1 MKRMKNNLDEM
12 QEQKLLHLE
21 SSGFWLSWA
30 ALLLSII
37 VQMFIYGSDMGRQVL
52 GEWVVFLVVSVYIV
66 AGCIKHGIW
75 DRRLKANGKTNFLTS
90 LAAGLVT
97 GVIMGMYNYRS
108 YGYPVSAAF
117 SGLMVGIFTF
127 LLCIIA
133 LSASASAYKK
143 RHRELEE
150 EIEE

>member
-1 MKRMKNNLDEM
+1 MKLMKNNLDEM

-37 VQMFIYGSDMGRQVL
+37 VQMFIYGGDMGRQVL
-52 GEWVVFLVVSVYIV
+52 GEWVVFLVVSAYIV

-133 LSASASAYKK
+133 LSALASAYKK